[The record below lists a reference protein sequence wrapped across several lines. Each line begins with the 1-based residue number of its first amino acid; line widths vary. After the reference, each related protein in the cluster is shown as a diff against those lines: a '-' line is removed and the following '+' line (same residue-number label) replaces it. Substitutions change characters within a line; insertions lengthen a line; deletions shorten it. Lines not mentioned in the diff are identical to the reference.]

1 MAILVEQRL
10 AQNVVLG
17 AVDCRVLRVRHDAV
31 QQTSLIVVLG
41 LQIVTLQIQCVKLTH
56 QVVALDAELLA
67 SDRELPHLFILFDKF
82 VSGSVELSFTLI
94 DLSHVA
100 AGFESVFLRQLA
112 LVLAETLNLLVKT
125 INCEGLLLVFFD
137 LLVVVLLELFGLFHL
152 LLQLLCQLL
161 VLFNLLGEGDF
172 DASLGLLELLD
183 FGQGGSERDSAVL
196 F

>member
-1 MAILVEQRL
+1 M
-10 AQNVVLG
+10 
-17 AVDCRVLRVRHDAV
+17 
-31 QQTSLIVVLG
+31 
-41 LQIVTLQIQCVKLTH
+41 
-56 QVVALDAELLA
+56 
-67 SDRELPHLFILFDKF
+67 FDKF

-137 LLVVVLLELFGLFHL
+137 LLVVVFLEFLSLFHL